1 MVKIRMEKI
10 AVVIYHVYISIP
22 CKHDEIDLDIP
33 VVLLKKDDQYLLFG
47 RCSLATITLKK
58 KTFKPLWRLFMDGV

>member
-47 RCSLATITLKK
+47 RCSLATIT
-58 KTFKPLWRLFMDGV
+58 